1 MARQK
6 KLSSNFYSLDLY
18 YGKAELKPFRN
29 FKCFFIVE
37 HPCDKDFIQQ
47 QALMLLLTQCKEFHF
62 YGKQSQ
68 LWENEFDFIDSQL
81 HPADDD
87 MDIALTSAWSSLEGF
102 VEALEVSLSERSFV
116 PYDMLLIYDDEG
128 IYSKVLEILKKKNFI
143 YDA

>member
-6 KLSSNFYSLDLY
+6 KLSSNFYSLELY

-29 FKCFFIVE
+29 FQCFFIVE
-37 HPCDKDFIQQ
+37 HPCDNDFMQQ

-68 LWENEFDFIDSQL
+68 KWENEFDLIDSQL

-87 MDIALTSAWSSLEGF
+87 MDIALTSAWSTLEDF
-102 VEALEVSLSERSFV
+102 VEALEASLSERPFV
-116 PYDMLLIYDDEG
+116 PCDILLIYDDED
-128 IYSKVLEILKKKNFI
+128 IYNKVLETLKKKKFVYN
-143 YDA
+143 A